1 MEMNDSV
8 EPNPLP
14 KMAPPQPQPDAE
26 VLQEQLLKAK
36 YGGLL
41 PKKKLAPRDHKY
53 FDSADWQMGKQ
64 KGGSATP
71 KLQPKLEPSLPA
83 PRRSSQLGDSQ

>member
-1 MEMNDSV
+1 MPSTCYLLYFSADHRFFGA
-8 EPNPLP
+8 LTDLRR
-14 KMAPPQPQPDAE
+14 PPANLILTIFIPC
-26 VLQEQLLKAK
+26 
-36 YGGLL
+36 
-41 PKKKLAPRDHKY
+41 RY

-83 PRRSSQLGDSQ
+83 PRRSSQLGDSH